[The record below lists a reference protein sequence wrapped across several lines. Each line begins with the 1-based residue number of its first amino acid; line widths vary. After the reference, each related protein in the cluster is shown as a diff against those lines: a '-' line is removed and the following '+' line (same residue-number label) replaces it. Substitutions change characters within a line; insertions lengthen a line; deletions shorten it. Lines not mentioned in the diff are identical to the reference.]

1 MKLVRLTTTD
11 SNVFSNDIQGDLI
24 LEKDSQ
30 ICLLNAHF
38 EKKEITYTTSN
49 DIFKYKIGTATFTE
63 TEELI
68 NTTYDKSNFKLLT
81 RDIED
86 KLNESLDVGIPGH
99 AGSNFLVKRTV
110 DNHLEIIT
118 EYGYVMNPYSS
129 SKFENV
135 GVEDTTGGTVY
146 QKADGGSEETPD
158 AMLGSNRLV
167 AYDGLN
173 GCGYFRFKLNQLP
186 ALGTSNGV
194 YIGLSAIEPENMGG
208 NFPFNT
214 TNIKFGIH
222 ARNTTSGY
230 DFIAQGVEGTS
241 AFFPENSTP
250 GSNDNDVLCIE
261 ATNGVVEGVIY
272 SDSQPDGVGQVL
284 FSEKYNGNLALFPI
298 IGFFSQ
304 TDVSIRDIQY
314 TPYDDVDED
323 VVTINNNL
331 LLGDP
336 LPTQVLVGTPQPPT
350 QDSDRKTPMV
360 FEFPNQTLTNFL
372 GFKNSL
378 ITLPVPDDSFSLKS
392 DKPLQFTDIA
402 ETYIVELMNL
412 QVESFDGYLEQRKS
426 ILSVVNN
433 VRESTLDDVVFISNN
448 LIWLDLNNS
457 FESVLRNIDVRIVT
471 DTYRP
476 VDIQNR
482 ANMTILIKKKGE

>member
-1 MKLVRLTTTD
+1 
-11 SNVFSNDIQGDLI
+11 
-24 LEKDSQ
+24 
-30 ICLLNAHF
+30 
-38 EKKEITYTTSN
+38 
-49 DIFKYKIGTATFTE
+49 
-63 TEELI
+63 
-68 NTTYDKSNFKLLT
+68 
-81 RDIED
+81 
-86 KLNESLDVGIPGH
+86 
-99 AGSNFLVKRTV
+99 
-110 DNHLEIIT
+110 
-118 EYGYVMNPYSS
+118 
-129 SKFENV
+129 
-135 GVEDTTGGTVY
+135 
-146 QKADGGSEETPD
+146 
-158 AMLGSNRLV
+158 MLGSNRLT
-167 AYDGLN
+167 AFDGLN

-186 ALGTSNGV
+186 SLGTAKGV
-194 YIGLSAIEPENMGG
+194 YIGLSTIEPENMGG

-261 ATNGVVEGVIY
+261 ASKGLIEGVIY
-272 SDSQPDGVGQVL
+272 SDAQPAGVGQVL
-284 FSEKYNGNLALFPI
+284 FSEIYNGSQALYPI

-314 TPYDDVDED
+314 TPYDDIDED
-323 VVTINNNL
+323 EVST

-350 QDSDRKTPMV
+350 QDSENKTPMV
-360 FEFPNQTLTNFL
+360 FEFPDQALTNFL

-378 ITLPVPDDSFSLKS
+378 ITLPVPDDIFS
-392 DKPLQFTDIA
+392 
-402 ETYIVELMNL
+402 
-412 QVESFDGYLEQRKS
+412 
-426 ILSVVNN
+426 NN
-433 VRESTLDDVVFISNN
+433 VIESTLDDVVFIGNN

-471 DTYRP
+471 DTYRA